1 MSVMK
6 IEPKTLSVMKN
17 FSGINPSLLFRAG
30 NVLTTV
36 SPTRSVLAKARIDQ
50 TFEKQFAIYDLSR
63 FIGVMSLFDNPDL
76 EFGDKSV
83 RMKSE
88 GRELEY
94 KYADV
99 NNIIVPPEKDLT
111 LPPPDV
117 QFRMTA
123 AHLMDIQRALGA
135 LGMPEIAVV
144 GDRDTLWLQVTD
156 SKNLNGDSFR
166 IRLGTTDKKFHLV
179 FKAENLKLI
188 QQDYDV
194 EITSKGMSHFTGT
207 TVIDVEYWVALE
219 AKASKF
225 EA

>member
-1 MSVMK
+1 MSTMK

-17 FSGINPSLLFRAG
+17 FSSINPSLLFKAG

-36 SPTRSVLAKARIDQ
+36 SPTKSVLAKARIDQ
-50 TFEKQFAIYDLSR
+50 TFEQQFAIFDLSR
-63 FIGVMSLFDNPDL
+63 FLGVMTLFDNPDL

-83 RMKSE
+83 RMKSD

-94 KYADV
+94 RYADV
-99 NNIIVPPEKDLT
+99 TTIIVPPEKDLV

-117 QFRMTA
+117 EFVLSA
-123 AHLMDIQRALGA
+123 VHLADVQRALGT
-135 LGMPEIAVV
+135 LGMPEIAVA
-144 GDRDTLWLQVTD
+144 GDREDMWLQVTD
-156 SKNLNGDSFR
+156 SKNLHGDSFK
-166 IRLGTTDKKFHLV
+166 IKVGKTEKKFHLV

-188 QQDYDV
+188 QQDYNV
-194 EITSKGMSHFTGT
+194 KITSKGMSHFTGN
-207 TVIDVEYWVALE
+207 TVIDIEYWIALE